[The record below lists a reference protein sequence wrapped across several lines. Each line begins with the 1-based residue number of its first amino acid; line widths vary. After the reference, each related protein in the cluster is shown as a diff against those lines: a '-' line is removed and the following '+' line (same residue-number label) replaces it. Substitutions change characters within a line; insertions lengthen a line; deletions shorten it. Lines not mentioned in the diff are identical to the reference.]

1 MKKEVYVPLVKLKM
15 VKEKELPYSGERL
28 NSPDKVSEF
37 AMQILEGLDR
47 ECLLVV
53 SVNAKCKPVAVEMV
67 AIGSLDSAYVV
78 PREIFKHAVL
88 CNARGILLVHNHP
101 SGDCEPSKA
110 DLDTTKRVR
119 KAGEILGIDVFDHVI
134 VGDEKDTY
142 YSLRE
147 NDHFM
152 A

>member
-37 AMQILEGLDR
+37 ALQILKGADR
-47 ECLLVV
+47 ECLLVI
-53 SVNAKCKPVAVEMV
+53 SVNTKCKPLAVEV
-67 AIGSLDSAYVV
+67 VSIGSVDFSYAV

-88 CNARGILLVHNHP
+88 CNASGILLVHNHP

-119 KAGEILGIDVFDHVI
+119 KAGEILGVDVFDHVI

-147 NDHFM
+147 NDHF
-152 A
+152 AA